1 MLAPVLTAPDAF
13 GADLEYVRITHL
25 REESLRMTAR
35 RRTALIWCQYVLLFA
50 GFSALG
56 YCAITAFEAS
66 RYQDWAR
73 GQMRNASLVPA
84 EPSTTRSSEGMSQSM
99 PLRLGSGM
107 APVGIIDIPQVHISA
122 VVAEGTRPPVL
133 RVAVGHIPGTAL
145 PGQTGNVALAAHRDT
160 FFRRLGELKSGDLI
174 RITVPGREYLYSV
187 RFTDVVL
194 PNETWVLEP
203 STGQL
208 LTLVTCYP
216 FYYTG
221 PAPKRFIVRAR
232 RLDGE

>member
-1 MLAPVLTAPDAF
+1 
-13 GADLEYVRITHL
+13 
-25 REESLRMTAR
+25 MTAR
-35 RRTALIWCQYVLLFA
+35 RRMVLVCIQNVLLLA

-56 YCAITAFEAS
+56 YCAITAVEAF

-73 GQMRNASLVPA
+73 GQMRKASLVSA
-84 EPSTTRSSEGMSQSM
+84 EPSTTRSSEGKSQSM

-107 APVGIIDIPQVHISA
+107 ALIGRIDIPQVHISA
-122 VVAEGTRPPVL
+122 MVSEGTMPGVL

-145 PGQTGNVALAAHRDT
+145 PGQAGNIALAAHRDT
-160 FFRRLGELKSGDLI
+160 FFRRLGELKPGDLI
-174 RITVPGREYLYSV
+174 RITVAGRQYVYSV

-203 STGQL
+203 SPSQL

-216 FYYTG
+216 FYYVG
-221 PAPKRFIVRAR
+221 PAPKRFVVRAR
-232 RLDGE
+232 RVDGE

>member
-1 MLAPVLTAPDAF
+1 MCA
-13 GADLEYVRITHL
+13 GHSL
-25 REESLRMTAR
+25 REEGLGMTAR
-35 RRTALIWCQYVLLFA
+35 RRMILVWVHYVLLLA

-56 YCAITAFEAS
+56 YCAITVVEAS
-66 RYQDWAR
+66 RYQDRAR
-73 GQMRNASLVPA
+73 EQMRKASLILA
-84 EPSTTRSSEGMSQSM
+84 EPSTIRSVGMSQSA
-99 PLRLGSGM
+99 PLQQGSGM
-107 APVGIIDIPQVHISA
+107 ALVGRIDIPRVHIS
-122 VVAEGTRPPVL
+122 VMVAEGTRPRVL

-160 FFRRLGELKSGDLI
+160 FFRRLSELKPGDLI
-174 RITVPGREYLYSV
+174 RITVPGRQYLYSV

-203 STGQL
+203 SMDQS

-216 FYYTG
+216 FYYVG